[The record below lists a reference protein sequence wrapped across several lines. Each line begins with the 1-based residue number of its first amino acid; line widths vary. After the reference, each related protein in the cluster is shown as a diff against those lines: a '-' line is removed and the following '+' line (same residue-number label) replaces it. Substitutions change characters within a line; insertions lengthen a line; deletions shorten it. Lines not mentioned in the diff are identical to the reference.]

1 MKNIKKLLGVLAIAL
16 LVLVGCGNAS
26 KLSKDKI
33 DKYEQ
38 VILEIEENID
48 RYESIVPD
56 EGVEHVSD
64 DDLDFLVEEHN
75 KAAQAMEEMILDILE
90 VAPGDYNGGMIRSYK
105 DASEIASEK
114 EYRILSKLSVY
125 KLSLSE
131 TISYIMGK

>member
-16 LVLVGCGNAS
+16 FVLVGCGNAS

-64 DDLDFLVEEHN
+64 DDLGFLVEEHN

-90 VAPGDYNGGMIRSYK
+90 VAPGDYNGGMIRAYK
-105 DASEIASEK
+105 DASEIASKK

>member
-1 MKNIKKLLGVLAIAL
+1 MKKQNNWRK
-16 LVLVGCGNAS
+16 NNEE
-26 KLSKDKI
+26 
-33 DKYEQ
+33 YQE
-38 VILEIEENID
+38 VIRCIGYCVVCISWVWECFKTIEIEENID

-64 DDLDFLVEEHN
+64 DDLGFLVEEHN

-90 VAPGDYNGGMIRSYK
+90 VAPGDYNGGMIRAYK
-105 DASEIASEK
+105 DASEIASKK

>member
-1 MKNIKKLLGVLAIAL
+1 MKNIKKLLGVLAITL
-16 LVLVGCGNAS
+16 FVLVGCGNAS

-64 DDLDFLVEEHN
+64 DDLGFLVEEHN

-90 VAPGDYNGGMIRSYK
+90 VAPGDYNGGMIRAYK
-105 DASEIASEK
+105 DASEIASKK

>member
-16 LVLVGCGNAS
+16 FVLIGCENAS
-26 KLSKDKI
+26 KLSNDKM

-48 RYESIVPD
+48 RYESIVTD
-56 EGVEHVSD
+56 EGVGHVSD

>member
-16 LVLVGCGNAS
+16 FVLVGCGNAS
-26 KLSKDKI
+26 KLSKDKM

-48 RYESIVPD
+48 RYESIVTD
-56 EGVEHVSD
+56 E
-64 DDLDFLVEEHN
+64 DLGFLAEEHN
-75 KAAQAMEEMILDILE
+75 KVAQAMEEMIFDILE
-90 VAPGDYNGGMIRSYK
+90 VAPEDYNGGMIRAYK
-105 DASEIASEK
+105 EASEIASNK

-131 TISYIMGK
+131 TISYLMGE

>member
-1 MKNIKKLLGVLAIAL
+1 MKGIKKLLGVLAIAL
-16 LVLVGCGNAS
+16 FVLVGCGNTS
-26 KLSKDKI
+26 KLSKDKM

-48 RYESIVPD
+48 RYESIVTD

-75 KAAQAMEEMILDILE
+75 KAAQAMEEMIFDILE

-105 DASEIASEK
+105 DASEIASFE
-114 EYRILSKLSVY
+114 RISHSFKTKCL
-125 KLSLSE
+125 
-131 TISYIMGK
+131 